1 MEFEKLSQGI
11 LLYNSGYDDTYFVT
25 RFVAGLKEEIRSVI
39 ALHRPRDVDTASA
52 LALLQEEELA
62 REKNK
67 ASGYSKSSFKQG
79 ADRSKLPDADKS
91 KGDGQVKES
100 EDVVMAVGHSDVSAF
115 Q

>member
-1 MEFEKLSQGI
+1 M
-11 LLYNSGYDDTYFVT
+11 
-25 RFVAGLKEEIRSVI
+25 
-39 ALHRPRDVDTASA
+39 
-52 LALLQEEELA
+52 
-62 REKNK
+62 NK

-79 ADRSKLPDADKS
+79 ADRSKLPDVDKS